1 MAKMFYTLDEAA
13 AKLGMSAEEVTALAE
28 SGQLQEFRDRDNLM
42 FKVDQVDLLA
52 GDDDDDDVGEI
63 SLSDTSGAPDQS
75 DPDGS
80 DDDDASGMELGADDD
95 EVEPVSLSSSGSG
108 GSIGL
113 EGSGESTGVSI
124 FDPEGDD
131 EADANAETLVSGGGI
146 GGSGFGMDAGSS
158 GSGLSQ
164 LAFEPDDTSLG
175 GNLLDDVNDDAGASG
190 GGTGGSSGG
199 FGSALGE
206 SALGASSGG
215 ALFEGDDASGGDD
228 FTPAAAGAP
237 MAAAAMGGEIY
248 DGPSSGLFG
257 GIALGAF
264 VTLLAALAVMNLGM
278 GGGADAILSQI
289 DQTAIYGVM
298 GGSVAVMLLMGAVG
312 WAILRRS

>member
-1 MAKMFYTLDEAA
+1 MTMAKMFYTLEEAA
-13 AKLGMSAEEVTALAE
+13 AKLGMSTEEVSALAE

-52 GDDDDDDVGEI
+52 GDDDDDGDGEI
-63 SLSDTSGAPDQS
+63 SLADTGAGA
-75 DPDGS
+75 GS
-80 DDDDASGMELGADDD
+80 DAGIDAGIGEEIGGGLDGPDLDD

-124 FDPEGDD
+124 FDPEGGE

-175 GNLLDDVNDDAGASG
+175 GNLLDEMGEESGGSG
-190 GGTGGSSGG
+190 GGSGG
-199 FGSALGE
+199 LGSALGE
-206 SALGASSGG
+206 SALGASAGG

-228 FTPAAAGAP
+228 FTPAAAGAGVAAP
-237 MAAAAMGGEIY
+237 MGVEVY
-248 DGPSSGLFG
+248 DGAASGLFG
-257 GIALGAF
+257 GIALGSF
-264 VTLLAALAVMNLGM
+264 VTLLAALAVMILGM
-278 GGGADAILSQI
+278 GGGADAILAQM
-289 DQTAIYGVM
+289 DQTMIYAVM
-298 GGSVAVMLLMGAVG
+298 GGSIGLMLLMGAIG
-312 WAILRRS
+312 WFILRRS